1 METANNHSKR
11 GEELRGC
18 KLWEGTYLCNGDWI
32 DEERDGGTKY
42 RG

>member
-18 KLWEGTYLCNGDWI
+18 KLWEGICAMEIGLMKR
-32 DEERDGGTKY
+32 ERED
-42 RG
+42 